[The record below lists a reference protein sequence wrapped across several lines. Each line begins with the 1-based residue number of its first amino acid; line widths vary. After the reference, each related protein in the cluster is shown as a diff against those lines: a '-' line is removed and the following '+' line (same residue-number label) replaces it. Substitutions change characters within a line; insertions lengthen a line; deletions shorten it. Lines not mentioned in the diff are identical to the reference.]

1 MFDDP
6 RFIEVKNEEK
16 LMRVRI
22 KRGTRFKVGDAL
34 GTVNRMYHV
43 HMNVGPRGAEINPLS
58 LSLVGFEDDIAP
70 TIESVQIFDTNGTQI
85 KDQISGSVRI
95 VVDAYDR
102 TNLNPE
108 RRRLGLYKLGYQVLK
123 PDGSPA
129 PGFDEPRITI
139 LFNRLPPD
147 DAATKIA
154 YAAESGITVYGS
166 AKTRFLYE
174 VTNTVKDG
182 RATSGA
188 WDTSQLPKADYTLRI
203 IAADY
208 SGNEAQEGRDL
219 KVTIK

>member
-1 MFDDP
+1 
-6 RFIEVKNEEK
+6 
-16 LMRVRI
+16 
-22 KRGTRFKVGDAL
+22 
-34 GTVNRMYHV
+34 
-43 HMNVGPRGAEINPLS
+43 MNVGPPNAEINPLS
-58 LSLVGFEDDIAP
+58 LTPVGFKDDITPRSKAFNYSTMP
-70 TIESVQIFDTNGTQI
+70 EARSKKRIGSITV
-85 KDQISGSVRI
+85 SGNVRI

-102 TNLNPE
+102 TNMNPD
-108 RRRLGLYKLGYQVLK
+108 RRRLGLYKLGYQLLN

-129 PGFDEPRITI
+129 PGFNEPRITI

-182 RATSGA
+182 QAAPGV
-188 WDTSQLPKADYTLRI
+188 WDTSSLPKGDYVLRI

-208 SGNEAQEGRDL
+208 SGNEAQKDRD
-219 KVTIK
+219 VNITIR